1 MKMKTCKTCG
11 GGYNYLLTG
20 YKGNCDECYEA
31 ARKAHD
37 IAKISAHTLRIKKEK
52 ERRITEK
59 KEAEILASFILT
71 TETAHNL
78 PVTDRLGII
87 TAESVLGMNV
97 FKDIMADIRGIAG
110 GRSKTLQKGLRDARE
125 ICLTELKRD
134 AIKLGADAVVGIDL
148 DYQDIGTT
156 GKMLMVVASG
166 TAVKLQL
173 A

>member
-1 MKMKTCKTCG
+1 MKKKTCKTCG
-11 GGYNYLLTG
+11 GEYGFLTG
-20 YKGNCDECYEA
+20 LGGNCDACNL
-31 ARKAHD
+31 KAV
-37 IAKISAHTLRIKKEK
+37 A
-52 ERRITEK
+52 EK
-59 KEAEILASFILT
+59 KEAQAMGVTVDELRKEAEVLDAFMLT

-78 PVTDRLGII
+78 PVTERLGIV

-148 DYQDIGTT
+148 DYQDIGNT